1 MLHLNLLGVDVFIKK
16 ANSAKLNP
24 YWENYDLIIWKKNN
38 NGYTNQRGMFKK
50 NSWGVA
56 DRVSVENN
64 GIWKLPTQYVKYF
77 K

>member
-24 YWENYDLIIWKKNN
+24 YWENYDLIIWEKNN
-38 NGYTNQRGMFKK
+38 NGYTNQRGMFRK

>member
-38 NGYTNQRGMFKK
+38 NGYTNQRGMFRK

-56 DRVSVENN
+56 DRVFVENN

>member
-38 NGYTNQRGMFKK
+38 NGYTNQRGMFRK

-56 DRVSVENN
+56 DRVYVENN

>member
-24 YWENYDLIIWKKNN
+24 YWENYDLIIWKKNYS
-38 NGYTNQRGMFKK
+38 GYTNQKGMFRK

-64 GIWKLPTQYVKYF
+64 GVWKLPTQYVKYF

>member
-24 YWENYDLIIWKKNN
+24 YWENYDLIIWKKNH
-38 NGYTNQRGMFKK
+38 NGYTNQKGMFRK

-64 GIWKLPTQYVKYF
+64 GVWKLPTQYVKYF

>member
-38 NGYTNQRGMFKK
+38 NGYTNQKGMFRK

>member
-38 NGYTNQRGMFKK
+38 NGYTNQKGMFRK

-64 GIWKLPTQYVKYF
+64 GVWKLPTQYVKYF

>member
-38 NGYTNQRGMFKK
+38 NGYTNQRGMFRK

-56 DRVSVENN
+56 DRVPVENN

>member
-38 NGYTNQRGMFKK
+38 NGYTNQRGMFRK

>member
-38 NGYTNQRGMFKK
+38 NGYTSQRGMFRK

-56 DRVSVENN
+56 DKVSVENN
-64 GIWKLPTQYVKYF
+64 GVWKLPTQYVKYF